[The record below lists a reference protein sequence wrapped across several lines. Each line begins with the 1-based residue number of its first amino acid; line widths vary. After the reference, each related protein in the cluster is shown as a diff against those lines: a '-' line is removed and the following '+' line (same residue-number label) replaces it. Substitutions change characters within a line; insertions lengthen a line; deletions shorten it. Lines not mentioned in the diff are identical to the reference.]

1 METTNVESLQGYF
14 LMFLRRHFHLQMPSS
29 QESVSFSYV
38 SSRSHRPGPYDVHCV
53 QAIRDVSASY
63 DALVDLFE
71 STENF
76 LRRLDI
82 YIEIS
87 PTTEMTEIIVKI
99 LVELLSTLALATQQV
114 KQGRLSVS
122 FSWLVHRSSLN
133 VTREVR
139 NEASRGEQD

>member
-1 METTNVESLQGYF
+1 
-14 LMFLRRHFHLQMPSS
+14 MPGA
-29 QESVSFSYV
+29 EYV
-38 SSRSHRPGPYDVHCV
+38 RCV
-53 QAIRDVSASY
+53 QAIKDVSASY

-82 YIEIS
+82 YTKIP
-87 PTTEMTEIIVKI
+87 PTTAMTEIIVKI

-122 FSWLVHRSSLN
+122 FSSFMRLSSLN
-133 VTREVR
+133 VPREIW
-139 NEASRGEQD
+139 NEASRRERD

>member
-1 METTNVESLQGYF
+1 MQPFPPANAIFAGIGILLAACIS
-14 LMFLRRHFHLQMPSS
+14 HL
-29 QESVSFSYV
+29 F
-38 SSRSHRPGPYDVHCV
+38 HRPGPYDIRRF
-53 QAIRDVSASY
+53 QAIKDVSSSY

-82 YIEIS
+82 YTKIP
-87 PTTEMTEIIVKI
+87 PTTAMTEIVVKI

-122 FSWLVHRSSLN
+122 FSSLMYHSLLN
-133 VTREVR
+133 MTREIR
-139 NEASRGEQD
+139 NEASRRERD